1 MTMTMILIGVEFGQR
16 RSPSAI
22 CVATNPLR
30 TIDGRKDRHF
40 LVRSLER
47 LSVGTTFPVL
57 ADRLADMEAR
67 ARMHAPGTRS
77 AVYVNATGVGDPLV
91 HFLNSRIQSRVRPVY
106 FTHGDRRT
114 ETWPQVEL
122 GKALLVS
129 RLQLLLQTGRIHLPK
144 TPQTEILATELLDY
158 EIRVESDA
166 NERYGAFSVGTQDDL
181 VTALGL
187 AVQTDWPHPGVVSGA
202 LARLPGM

>member
-1 MTMTMILIGVEFGQR
+1 MIIIGVEFGQR

-30 TIDGRKDRHF
+30 TIDGRKERHF

-47 LSVGTTFPVL
+47 LGTGATFPIL
-57 ADRLADMEAR
+57 AARLAEMWAGAR
-67 ARMHAPGTRS
+67 KLAPREPI

-91 HFLNSRIQSRVRPVY
+91 QFLNSKIPGRVRPVY
-106 FTHGDRRT
+106 LTHGDRRT
-114 ETWPQVEL
+114 ENWPQVDL

-144 TPQTEILATELLDY
+144 TPQTEILARELLDY
-158 EIRVESDA
+158 EIQIESDA
-166 NERYGAFSVGTQDDL
+166 NERYGSFPVGTQDDL
-181 VTALGL
+181 VMALGL
-187 AVQTDWPHPGVVSGA
+187 AVQTDMPHPGVVSGA
-202 LARLPGM
+202 RALVL